1 MADINTVTLS
11 GRLTRDPEQRE
22 TQTGIAM
29 ANFTIACNRRK
40 FKDQDE
46 AEADFLRCV
55 AWRNTAEYVMKYLH
69 KGDKIG
75 LTGRI
80 QTRSYQDDTGK
91 TVYITEIVANEVS
104 MMGSAQKQEV
114 QYQEPKTT
122 PKKESDYVQA
132 QMDIGTRMRNDTE
145 YIDRIQPLDMT
156 SDDLTF

>member
-104 MMGSAQKQEV
+104 MMGSAQRQEAPAAQPEPRKEPEEKQI
-114 QYQEPKTT
+114 QF
-122 PKKESDYVQA
+122 DY
-132 QMDIGTRMRNDTE
+132 GTRMSNGSMKLSE
-145 YIDRIQPLDMT
+145 IQLDPA
-156 SDDLTF
+156 SDDLPF

>member
-122 PKKESDYVQA
+122 PKKEPEEKQIQFDY
-132 QMDIGTRMRNDTE
+132 GTRMSNGSVKLSE
-145 YIDRIQPLDMT
+145 IQLDPV
-156 SDDLTF
+156 SDDLPF